1 MSDQA
6 VLPPP
11 ALDAVE
17 FAVNP
22 EPRCACVLL
31 LDTSGSMQGAAI
43 AALNE
48 GLRAF
53 AADVASDPLA
63 RQRVEVAVVTFG
75 GAVQVVNE
83 FATVAN
89 FTPPSLNADGGT
101 PMGHAIEVALDRL
114 EARKEG
120 YRANGVPYYRPWVF
134 LVTDGQPTDEWKDAA
149 KRIHD
154 AEEANGL
161 AFFAVGVEGADMA
174 TLGKIAVRT
183 PLRLQGLA
191 FTELFL
197 WLSRSQRQV
206 SSSRPGDHLALP
218 PVQGWAAI

>member
-1 MSDQA
+1 
-6 VLPPP
+6 
-11 ALDAVE
+11 
-17 FAVNP
+17 
-22 EPRCACVLL
+22 VLL

-43 AALNE
+43 TALNE

-63 RQRVEVAVVTFG
+63 RQRVEVAVITFG

-89 FTPPSLNADGGT
+89 FTPPTLGADGGT

-134 LVTDGQPTDEWKDAA
+134 LVTDGQPTDDWKAAA
-149 KRIHD
+149 KRVHD
-154 AEEANGL
+154 AEEANGM
-161 AFFAVGVEGADMA
+161 AFFAVGVDGADMN
-174 TLGKIAVRT
+174 TLGQIAVRT

-218 PVQGWAAI
+218 PVQGWASI

>member
-6 VLPPP
+6 VLSSP

-43 AALNE
+43 NALNE

-53 AADVASDPLA
+53 ATDVAADPLA

-89 FTPPSLNADGGT
+89 FTPPTLGADGGT
-101 PMGHAIEVALDRL
+101 PMGHAVEVALDRL
-114 EARKEG
+114 EARKES
-120 YRANGVPYYRPWVF
+120 YRTNGVPYYRPWVF
-134 LVTDGQPTDEWKDAA
+134 LVTDGQPTDDWKAA
-149 KRIHD
+149 AQRVHD

-174 TLGKIAVRT
+174 TLAKIAVRT

-206 SSSRPGDHLALP
+206 SSSRPGDHLSLP
-218 PVQGWAAI
+218 PVQGWASI

>member
-1 MSDQA
+1 MSEA
-6 VLPPP
+6 LTAPSE
-11 ALDAVE
+11 LDAVE

-48 GLRAF
+48 GLRVF
-53 AADVASDPLA
+53 AADVGGDPLA
-63 RQRVEVAVVTFG
+63 RERVEVAVITFG
-75 GAVQVVNE
+75 GAVQVVTE
-83 FATVAN
+83 FTTASD
-89 FTPPSLNADGGT
+89 FTPLTLTADGGT

-114 EARKEG
+114 DARKTA
-120 YRANGVPYYRPWVF
+120 YRTNGVPYYRPWVF
-134 LVTDGQPTDEWKDAA
+134 LITDGRPTDDWKTAA
-149 KRIHD
+149 KRVHD

-161 AFFAVGVEGADMA
+161 AFFAVGVEGADMD
-174 TLGKIAVRT
+174 TLGQIAVRS
-183 PLRLQGLA
+183 PLKLRGLA

-206 SSSRPGDHLALP
+206 SSSRPGDQTALP
-218 PVQGWAAI
+218 PVDGWAVV